1 MFCAS
6 GGGQREQ
13 TEKTLKIEKKK
24 NYNNRACVKR
34 LFNAL

>member
-24 NYNNRACVKR
+24 KIITTGHV
-34 LFNAL
+34 